1 MVEVPVTIEAT
12 ITCVPPPLAIK
23 DLIDYQGWAA
33 KVYRVSKA
41 PAGELLG
48 PEWWMTDEELA
59 SVVIDEG
66 ECAQLAPAEVTLG

>member
-1 MVEVPVTIEAT
+1 
-12 ITCVPPPLAIK
+12 
-23 DLIDYQGWAA
+23 
-33 KVYRVSKA
+33 
-41 PAGELLG
+41 LLG